1 MTYELVS
8 YRPDLKGQIA
18 RLQRHL
24 WSGDETLNAAY
35 FEWKYERNPYLPV
48 PTVSLALAEGAVVG
62 MRGMFGSCWEVGAG
76 SERFVVP
83 CGDDLVIAPEHR
95 QRGLFGRLMDA
106 TVAEVAA
113 QKHAVTFSLSAGVAA
128 TAGSLGRGWRSAA
141 SVRDVVRGAAA
152 PTSLPPQLA
161 RRVRSWP
168 GMRFLARAAS
178 KARRAPFA
186 RLDSTARRTPAGGG
200 VWCPSEPPADAMSD
214 LVRRRGHDGRLRHV
228 RDAAYLAWKLAN
240 PLHDYRVLLAGDDRL
255 DGYLVLQAYRV
266 ATTTRVN
273 VVDWEGDDPGVRR
286 ALLEA
291 AIDWGRFGALG
302 MWSMSLPEDG
312 KALLVELGF
321 GAVPRHPLLPQGTAL
336 LVRAVTGSPNAPG
349 LALGARPLL
358 DPASW
363 DMRMLYSMAG

>member
-1 MTYELVS
+1 MS

-35 FEWKYERNPYLPV
+35 FAWKYERNPYLPV
-48 PTVSLALAEGAVVG
+48 PMVSLALAEGAVVG
-62 MRGMFGSCWEVGAG
+62 IRGMFGSCWEVGAG

-95 QRGLFGRLMDA
+95 HRGLFGRLMDA
-106 TVAEVAA
+106 AVAEVAA
-113 QKHAVTFSLSAGVAA
+113 QRHPVTFSLSAGVAA

-141 SVRDVVRGAAA
+141 SVRDVVRGGAGA
-152 PTSLPPQLA
+152 TSLPWQVA

-178 KARRAPFA
+178 KALRPPFE
-186 RLDSTARRTPAGGG
+186 RLDTAARRTPAGGA
-200 VWCPSEPPADAMSD
+200 VWCSSKPPAHAMAD
-214 LVRRRGHDGRLRHV
+214 LIRRQGHDGRLRHV
-228 RDAAYLAWKLAN
+228 RDAAYLTWKLAN
-240 PLHDYRVLLAGDDRL
+240 PLHGYRVLLAGDDRL
-255 DGYLVLQAYRV
+255 QGYLVLQAYRV
-266 ATTTRVN
+266 AATARVN
-273 VVDWEGDDPGVRR
+273 VVDWEGDDPSVRR

-291 AIDWGRFGALG
+291 AIDWGRFVALG
-302 MWSMSLPEDG
+302 TWSMSLPEDG
-312 KALLVELGF
+312 KALLAELGF
-321 GAVPRHPLLPQGTAL
+321 APVPRHPLLPQGTAL
-336 LVRAVTGSPNAPG
+336 LVRAVTGSPRAPG
-349 LALGARPLL
+349 LVLGARPLL